1 MTRVRYDKETIK
13 INCVS
18 KNTSSYSLKI
28 SFWAYNLMMNSI
40 PRILNIVAILTKNK
54 DRKQIFLS
62 IKLYKWRIKW
72 LLPEQEEVALV
83 FTGTKLDTK
92 FNIKD
97 KTSKEHQRDLT
108 YSVVCPDANCS
119 EEYNGETGR
128 RLIERVHEHSGK
140 NVNSCVNVD

>member
-1 MTRVRYDKETIK
+1 
-13 INCVS
+13 
-18 KNTSSYSLKI
+18 
-28 SFWAYNLMMNSI
+28 MMNSI

-140 NVNSCVNVD
+140 DVSFHVFKHLIETDHPTVTTDDFRVLKTGSI

>member
-1 MTRVRYDKETIK
+1 
-13 INCVS
+13 
-18 KNTSSYSLKI
+18 
-28 SFWAYNLMMNSI
+28 MMNSI

-97 KTSKEHQRDLT
+97 KTSKEH
-108 YSVVCPDANCS
+108 
-119 EEYNGETGR
+119 
-128 RLIERVHEHSGK
+128 
-140 NVNSCVNVD
+140 